1 MKKQLLSLCLAVLL
15 CVVSLSVFAETAP
28 VTPSFE
34 NVVVDYDRVNG
45 TVEISGKA
53 SFAINLSEPVRFMLL
68 KPDTGVGDTNLQ
80 KLISGAETFA
90 TVGVHVDETTLSGDK
105 SFTFASFTLPG
116 GAVAGDYTL
125 CLASENITYTDMIH
139 IASVSETVSA
149 MNQVSDSSTILSN
162 IEKYNDVYQLAVG
175 TDSAYDKLS
184 AEGKTQVINGLCNKT
199 YANATEIKNTFDAL
213 VQLSRVT
220 AGPWGVIEDV
230 VTNNFSILE
239 LTPYMSS
246 FNTLNSL
253 QKDQVYKILVGKTYQ
268 SSSVFALAFND
279 AITAAKNTPIYP
291 NNNYGSSSSTGS
303 VSSAIKIPE
312 DAGQVESDQTPVI
325 QNKIFS
331 DLAQY
336 SWAEESVLKLY
347 QKGIING
354 KANNIFAPADFVT
367 RSEAIK
373 MIVLAFGQVES
384 SAECNFQDVPKDS
397 WMYPYVA
404 TALSQKIVNG
414 YDNNMVGAN
423 DTITREDF
431 ATMILRAVQAADK
444 TLAATEMVN
453 NFNDSDSIAA
463 YAQEAVQSLQRAGV
477 INGADN
483 NCYLPKNST
492 TRAEAAKIIAALLD

>member
-1 MKKQLLSLCLAVLL
+1 MKKRLLSLCLAVLL
-15 CVVSLSVFAETAP
+15 CVVSLSAFAETIP

-45 TVEISGKA
+45 TVAISGEA
-53 SFAINLSEPVRFMLL
+53 PFAINLSEPVRLMLL

-80 KLISGAETFA
+80 KLISGTATFA

-105 SFTFASFTLPG
+105 SFTFVSFTLPG

-125 CLASENITYTDMIH
+125 RLSSENITYTDMIH
-139 IASVSETVSA
+139 IASVSETVTA
-149 MNQVSDSSTILSN
+149 MNQIADGSTILSN
-162 IEKYNDVYQLAVG
+162 IEKYNDVYQLSVG
-175 TDSAYDKLS
+175 ADSAYGQLS

-230 VTNNFSILE
+230 VTNYSVILE

-246 FNTLNSL
+246 FNALNSL
-253 QKDQVYKILVGKTYQ
+253 QKDQVYKTLVGKNYQ
-268 SSSVFALAFND
+268 SSSAFALAFND
-279 AITAAKNTPIYP
+279 AVTLAINTPLYP
-291 NNNYGSSSSTGS
+291 NNSYGSNSSVGS

-312 DAGQVESDQTPVI
+312 DAGKAESNQPVA
-325 QNKIFS
+325 QNKTFS
-331 DLAQY
+331 DLEQY
-336 SWAEESVLKLY
+336 SWAEESILKLY

-354 KANNIFAPADFVT
+354 KADNIFAPADFVT

-373 MIVLAFGQVES
+373 MIVLAFGQVEL
-384 SAECNFQDVPKDS
+384 SAECGFQDVPKES
-397 WMYPYVA
+397 WMYPYIA
-404 TALSQKIVNG
+404 TALSQRIVNG
-414 YDNNMVGAN
+414 YDDNRVGAN

-444 TLAATEMVN
+444 TLAVTETVN
-453 NFNDSDSIAA
+453 NFNDSDSISA
-463 YAQEAVQSLQRAGV
+463 YAQEAVQTLQQAGV